1 MDYKFKVGD
10 RVRVIAID
18 DYDYYGIAQYEIRD
32 IGTIIM
38 CRPYRSGE
46 NKYEIDF
53 DRLQG
58 RTQSD
63 WWALEHWLEPVNPV
77 MVFE

>member
-10 RVRVIAID
+10 RVRVTTID
-18 DYDYYGIAQYEIRD
+18 DYNYYGIAQYEIND
-32 IGTIIM
+32 IGTILA
-38 CRPYRSGE
+38 CRPYSSCRY
-46 NKYEIDF
+46 KYHIDF

-58 RTQSD
+58 QTQSD

-77 MVFE
+77 MTFE